1 MNTRLSIKS
10 RFWALFNG
18 LTFRHAMHR
27 FRQSR
32 SGSVLT
38 ETAMVVP
45 VLLLIAIGGIDFG
58 RFNIEQSRLA
68 GAARA
73 GIQYVLRDTTN
84 AGNITRIMSIME
96 REAGTADGQLSLTAR
111 RFCNCGSGEVSC
123 TVLCGDGSIAPM
135 YVEVTAQ
142 NDLDLFFSY
151 PGVPDILPLS
161 ARSEARVR

>member
-1 MNTRLSIKS
+1 M
-10 RFWALFNG
+10 
-18 LTFRHAMHR
+18 TFRRTMHW
-27 FRQSR
+27 FRHSR

-96 REAGTADGQLSLTAR
+96 REAGTADGELSLTAR
-111 RFCNCGSGEVSC
+111 SFCNCGSGEVSC

-142 NDLDLFFSY
+142 NDLNLFFSY

>member
-1 MNTRLSIKS
+1 MTL
-10 RFWALFNG
+10 
-18 LTFRHAMHR
+18 RHAMRR
-27 FRQSR
+27 FRHSR

-45 VLLLIAIGGIDFG
+45 ILLLMAIGGVDFG

-84 AGNITRIMSIME
+84 ATNITRIMSIME
-96 REAGTADGQLSLTAR
+96 REAGSTADGQLSLTAR
-111 RFCNCGSGEVSC
+111 TFCNCGSGEVSC
-123 TVLCGDGSIAPM
+123 TVLCGDGSLAAM

-142 NDLDLFFSY
+142 NDLNLYFSY